1 MAAIPNGYAGM
12 TPEQRRRWDEAVRM
26 GVEQQA
32 LYMLFGQAGAFPFG
46 TTNTSRP
53 AEPTFR
59 WKAVYGFDGRP
70 VTPDGRAD
78 IDLTKGADG
87 IYRMPG
93 GTR

>member
-12 TPEQRRRWDEAVRM
+12 TSEQRRRWDEAVRM

-53 AEPTFR
+53 AEYTSFR
-59 WKAVYGFDGRP
+59 WKGKITSEV
-70 VTPDGRAD
+70 RAD